1 VKSHENFWIFA
12 CMNPGKD
19 IGKKELPE
27 NVRAKFTDFVIDDIS
42 EK

>member
-1 VKSHENFWIFA
+1 
-12 CMNPGKD
+12 MNPGKD